1 MSPKNHVVIIGA
13 GFAGISAASY
23 LAKAGVSVTVVEKHD
38 QPGGRARS
46 FTAEGFTF
54 DMGPSWYWMPDVFD
68 QYFADFGTSVREHYE
83 LVRLDPSYK
92 VVFGRDNE
100 VDLPAD
106 RKSLRALFDKIEPG
120 SAAKLDHFLEEA
132 EYKYRVGMA
141 EFVQKP
147 GHSILEF
154 ADLRVAKA
162 ALKLHMLKDM
172 ASYVDKLFTDT
183 RLRQILK
190 FPVLFLGATPED
202 TPALYSLM
210 NFADLE
216 LGTWYPLGGMH
227 QMVLAMERVAKDLGV
242 TFKYEHPVSQI
253 EVKNGKAVGVHTEH
267 GFIGADIV
275 IGGADYHHVE
285 QHLLPKQHRQYTESY
300 WDKRTMAPSSLLYYI
315 GLNKRLKNL
324 DHHNLFFDTPF
335 AKHAAEIYT
344 DPQWPSDPLFY
355 VCIPS
360 LTDDTISPEGC
371 ENLFI
376 LIPTAPDLGNDSEE
390 LRDRYYHL
398 VMDRLES
405 LTGQDV
411 RNAVVYKRSFAER
424 EFKEDYNAYKGNAYG
439 LANTLLQTA
448 FLKPKMK
455 STKVKGLFYTGQLT
469 TPGPGVPPSL
479 ISGQVVAGEV
489 LKDLGLTP
497 KQHLHGSAATV

>member
-1 MSPKNHVVIIGA
+1 MQKNSHVVIIGA

-23 LAKAGVSVTVVEKHD
+23 LAKAGINVTVVEKHD

-46 FTAEGFTF
+46 FKAVGFTF

-68 QYFADFGTSVREHYE
+68 QYFADFGTTVAEHYD
-83 LVRLDPSYK
+83 LVRLDPSYQ
-92 VVFGRDNE
+92 VVFGQDDAVE
-100 VDLPAD
+100 LPAD
-106 RKSLRALFDKIEPG
+106 RKSLLALFEKIEAG
-120 SAAKLDHFLEEA
+120 SAVKLEKFLAEA

-147 GHSILEF
+147 GHSIMEF

-172 ASYVDKLFTDT
+172 GSYVDKLFTDT

-210 NFADLE
+210 NYADLE

-227 QMVLAMERVAKDLGV
+227 QMVLAMERVAKSLGV
-242 TFKYEHPVSQI
+242 SFKYEHPVTQI
-253 EVKNGKAVGVHTEH
+253 EIKDARATGVHTSH
-267 GFIGADIV
+267 GYIAADVV

-285 QHLLPKQHRQYTESY
+285 QHLLPAEHRQYTEAY

-315 GLNKRLKNL
+315 GLNKRLKGL

-335 AKHAAEIYT
+335 AEHAAEIYKN
-344 DPQWPSDPLFY
+344 PQWPSDPLFY
-355 VCIPS
+355 VCVPS
-360 LTDDTISPEGC
+360 LTDDSISPEGC
-371 ENLFI
+371 ENVFI
-376 LIPTAPDLGNDSEE
+376 LIPTAPDLGNDTEE
-390 LRDRYYHL
+390 LRDRYYNM
-398 VMDRLES
+398 VMDRLEK

-411 RNAVVYKRSFAER
+411 RNAVVYKRSFAEK

-439 LANTLLQTA
+439 LANTLMQTA
-448 FLKPKMK
+448 FLKPKMR
-455 STKVKGLFYTGQLT
+455 SPKVKGLFYTGQLT

-489 LKDLGLTP
+489 LKDLRVSPQQQT
-497 KQHLHGSAATV
+497 HESAATL